1 MSKPSPI
8 TLTVTQTST
17 ITPNMQRITLSGEG
31 LSKYP
36 TECAGG
42 YIKLLFLA
50 TRHHRFKST
59 ERR

>member
-8 TLTVTQTST
+8 TLTVSQTST

-31 LSKYP
+31 LSQYP

-42 YIKLLFLA
+42 
-50 TRHHRFKST
+50 
-59 ERR
+59 